1 MLVQNL
7 GSSDIPTHKIL
18 SDPTQLRSLAQL
30 HESLDW
36 FAKVEVDNNF
46 FLVLGRLFFFFCLYQ
61 FGAFPVFF

>member
-7 GSSDIPTHKIL
+7 GSSDIPAHEIL

-36 FAKVEVDNNF
+36 FAKVSILTYPKTESQGIVWS
-46 FLVLGRLFFFFCLYQ
+46 
-61 FGAFPVFF
+61 